1 MGKVIV
7 DTNILI
13 YLLKKDFLLGELLDH
28 KKVYI
33 SYITELELLSFPK
46 ITTQE
51 IALIQDLLYNCRIIP
66 YSDDLKE
73 KIILLRRKYNIS
85 LPDSIIAATALSYFI
100 PLLTADGQFARIQE
114 IETSIYTTH

>member
-46 ITTQE
+46 LTAQE
-51 IALIQDLLYNCRIIP
+51 TALIHDLLYNCNIIL

-73 KIILLRRKYNIS
+73 KIILLRKKYSLS
-85 LPDSIIAATALSYFI
+85 LPDAIIAATALSYFM
-100 PLLTADGQFARIQE
+100 PLLTADKQFAKIQE
-114 IETSIYTTH
+114 IETSIYITH

>member
-7 DTNILI
+7 DTNIFI
-13 YLLKKDFLLGELLDH
+13 YLLKSDFLLGELLDQ

-51 IALIQDLLYNCRIIP
+51 AALIQDLLHNCRIIP

-73 KIILLRRKYNIS
+73 KVILLRKKYNIS
-85 LPDSIIAATALSYFI
+85 LPDSIIAATAFSYYM
-100 PLLTADGQFARIQE
+100 PLLTGDKQFSKIKE
-114 IETSIYTTH
+114 IETSIYTIH